1 MLGHLVD
8 GGSAR
13 ASRLVGSWA
22 TLGWV
27 MLIGTL
33 VTVPLTLLFGSGAD
47 LTPDAITLLVISGA
61 ANVVG
66 LLFAYSAFRRGQVAV
81 VAPILSTEGAM
92 AAVIAVVFGE
102 QVGIAAALLL
112 TAIAAGIV
120 LASSGGADEPA
131 AAEPGGLVTIP
142 DGPRATGMP
151 RTARVD
157 RLGVAVRPRRGRLL
171 RDQPLRERPDR
182 RDAAAR
188 LVGHARPARR
198 VPVRRPADARDRPA
212 ASTRVAA
219 PFVVVVA
226 VAEVAGTAA
235 YAFGARDG
243 IAVAAVMSSQFGAIA
258 ALVSVVLFGERLRRI
273 QVVGVGIIAAG
284 VAVLAALRRPDP
296 ASPAVGDPILYSS
309 AWRPRNPTAA
319 TPRFTMVV
327 LLVADLARSVAFYRR
342 LGVTFPEDAETRRDV
357 VVELG
362 GGHNLVLTTT
372 FGQNVPDLELAPG
385 DGRGDAGVLRGE

>member
-1 MLGHLVD
+1 MLAIVGGLVAALCWATSSMA
-8 GGSAR
+8 SAR

-33 VTVPLTLLFGSGAD
+33 VTVPLTIIFGSGAD

-102 QVGIAAALLL
+102 QVGIAAAVLL

-142 DGPRATGMP
+142 AGTSRTGMRARLGPSGSTLPFALGGVVCFGINLYASARIGATLPLVWSVMPARLGGFVFVALPLLATG
-151 RTARVD
+151 
-157 RLGVAVRPRRGRLL
+157 RLRL
-171 RDQPLRERPDR
+171 
-182 RDAAAR
+182 
-188 LVGHARPARR
+188 
-198 VPVRRPADARDRPA
+198 
-212 ASTRVAA
+212 TRVAA
-219 PFVVVVA
+219 PLVVVVA

-273 QVVGVGIIAAG
+273 QVLGVGIIAAG
-284 VAVLAALRRPDP
+284 VAVLAA
-296 ASPAVGDPILYSS
+296 I
-309 AWRPRNPTAA
+309 TA
-319 TPRFTMVV
+319 
-327 LLVADLARSVAFYRR
+327 
-342 LGVTFPEDAETRRDV
+342 G
-357 VVELG
+357 
-362 GGHNLVLTTT
+362 
-372 FGQNVPDLELAPG
+372 
-385 DGRGDAGVLRGE
+385 